1 MRPIYALQHTPTK
14 QGNWSPAGRAVYDS
28 VGYLCWSLALAGLT
42 HCWFCGHGSAISWFL
57 SHPVW
62 TPLARLTYNAYLV
75 HLMIML
81 VLRYSIYRLDTY
93 NAWYMMLDAVGYI
106 TIAYGIAL
114 ILYLL
119 AEKPAMNMLSFA
131 LKGFGK
137 GGGKGGS
144 SEASRNALNGT
155 RDGTGSEAGS
165 GPSRPGRQSLED
177 AARIEAE
184 LDSGPRD
191 TQ

>member
-1 MRPIYALQHTPTK
+1 M
-14 QGNWSPAGRAVYDS
+14 YDS

-144 SEASRNALNGT
+144 SEASRNALNEQ
-155 RDGTGSEAGS
+155 GSEVGG
-165 GPSRPGRQSLED
+165 GPSSRPGRQSLED